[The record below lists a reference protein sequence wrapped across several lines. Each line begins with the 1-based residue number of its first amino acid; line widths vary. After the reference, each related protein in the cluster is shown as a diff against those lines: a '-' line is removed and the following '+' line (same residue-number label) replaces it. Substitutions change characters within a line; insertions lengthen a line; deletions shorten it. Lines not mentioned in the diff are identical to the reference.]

1 MFLWR
6 IMIETGFEIEPVE
19 LWQDEIA
26 FGRMQIAGRRITPQC
41 PFRFPCLLPS
51 RQRESKFEE
60 PGKGPNVHWLIRDN
74 ASVVDRVVW
83 RRNRL
88 FIRLEQRQSDQ
99 RCAFKSPKWIRL
111 ICPIEIPKC
120 TSIAVEMM
128 LGLDVI
134 TDHAIDGI
142 GRQRLSGDG
151 LLGDFGTHRNDAG
164 SLQSHRKESKR
175 SSLSCYS

>member
-1 MFLWR
+1 MLFGR
-6 IMIETGFEIEPVE
+6 VVIEPRFQIKSFDPR
-19 LWQDEIA
+19 QDEIA

-88 FIRLEQRQSDQ
+88 FIRLQQRQSDQ
-99 RCAFKSPKWIRL
+99 WCAFKSPKWIRL
-111 ICPIEIPKC
+111 IRSEERR
-120 TSIAVEMM
+120 V
-128 LGLDVI
+128 G
-134 TDHAIDGI
+134 
-142 GRQRLSGDG
+142 
-151 LLGDFGTHRNDAG
+151 
-164 SLQSHRKESKR
+164 KECR
-175 SSLSCYS
+175 SRWSPY